1 VKLRIHFFSSKAY
14 IKTFHNLRKDIIL
27 KHSYHH
33 KEHVTTAL
41 LLAAGIGSRLYPLT
55 GDAPKCL
62 TIVNGMSILERLIF
76 SLNQHGFKRLVVVT
90 GYLGNHIREFLGNQ
104 IGDIAIDY
112 IFSPLYK
119 TTNNIYSLWMAREI
133 INEPFLLLESDLV
146 FDESLLNAMLYP
158 DRIAVAK
165 VRPWMNGSCVTINKS
180 QQVKAFLAGNSDSF
194 GAIKY
199 KTVNIYSISLPSWHR
214 IVKIL
219 DKRISDGK
227 VNDYYE
233 TAFAEMIADGSLS
246 FEIVS
251 FDGKP
256 WYEIDT
262 LEDLANAEKLFLL
275 DSHTTTK
282 TVTLLHPDFLNMELI
297 NAVTS
302 TQETAGALNVT
313 K

>member
-1 VKLRIHFFSSKAY
+1 
-14 IKTFHNLRKDIIL
+14 
-27 KHSYHH
+27 
-33 KEHVTTAL
+33 
-41 LLAAGIGSRLYPLT
+41 
-55 GDAPKCL
+55 
-62 TIVNGMSILERLIF
+62 
-76 SLNQHGFKRLVVVT
+76 
-90 GYLGNHIREFLGNQ
+90 
-104 IGDIAIDY
+104 
-112 IFSPLYK
+112 
-119 TTNNIYSLWMAREI
+119 
-133 INEPFLLLESDLV
+133 
-146 FDESLLNAMLYP
+146 MLYP

-165 VRPWMNGSCVTINKS
+165 ARPWMNGSCVTINKS
-180 QQVKAFLAGNSDSF
+180 QQVKAFLAGNSDSV

-275 DSHTTTK
+275 DSHTTTR